1 MTSSFNPDPDPAARV
16 EHLQPSGLIAN
27 PAFSQVVVVSGAAR
41 TIYVGG
47 QNAVTASGEIVGRG
61 DLGAQTQQIFAN
73 LKTALAAAG
82 AGLEHVIKWNI
93 AVVQGQ
99 SLGAAVAVFQREWG
113 PRPNPPL
120 ITLHIVA
127 GLAHPDYLA
136 EIDAIAV
143 VP

>member
-1 MTSSFNPDPDPAARV
+1 VGLLIGPEDERWDQVMLVRQHSVEAFLAFAADEVYLAGLPDPAARV

-27 PAFSQVVVVSGAAR
+27 PAFS
-41 TIYVGG
+41 
-47 QNAVTASGEIVGRG
+47 
-61 DLGAQTQQIFAN
+61 
-73 LKTALAAAG
+73 
-82 AGLEHVIKWNI
+82 H
-93 AVVQGQ
+93 VVQDQ

-113 PRPNPPL
+113 PRPNPPA

-127 GLAHPDYLA
+127 GLAHPDFLA